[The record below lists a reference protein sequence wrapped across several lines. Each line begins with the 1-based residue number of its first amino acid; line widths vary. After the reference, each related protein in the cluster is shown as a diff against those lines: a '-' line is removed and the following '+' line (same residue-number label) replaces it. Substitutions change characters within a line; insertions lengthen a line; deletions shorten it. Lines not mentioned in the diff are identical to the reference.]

1 MSYGGA
7 TSYGKGNKKDG
18 FPSDP
23 TRLINRARDDKS
35 QERRKWDLSSL
46 FLSGYQWLN
55 FDVSSSAW
63 RGVDDQLRAASGG
76 NRRITVNLLLDLY
89 RTALSTLQTTYPTIR
104 VRPVSPSIEDL
115 AKATGAEVSL
125 RYHWEVAGLRQ
136 VINRHIQ
143 QVISFGTAA
152 LVAGYDEEKDEI
164 YSRTKNAYDIFPEP
178 GLERMEHCEWIALR
192 SVVSRDSLKE
202 AYKDRGG
209 KGKAKLMQAIA
220 DAPNA
225 YNMDSTYLGQTSAD
239 RPTNRIEV
247 FEWFYRDG
255 KHGVSVGNEFI
266 FKDEWPA
273 PTRHFPVQI
282 TKYTDV
288 EERLWGLSYLEPL
301 LELQYLH
308 NEFESLIINA
318 LSMMGKPK
326 VLIPYSSGVRSDSFN
341 NQLGEKIGYHIAGG
355 APQYMS
361 PPQLPDWVRE
371 APIRLQSKMHDVA
384 GFHGV
389 STGRRQPGIES
400 GRAINAL
407 AARDTQQLQVT
418 MASIEKSVAYHM
430 CQVLKLQKVFY
441 NEDRYHAMLGPDG
454 AWTHLMVTSTN
465 INDEPDVVIKGRS
478 LFMKEQD
485 AMAEE
490 VFAKVQMGILTPEEA
505 QLEMA
510 TGQNVHW
517 IKRVKDYSHAQFV
530 VDAVK
535 KGAQAEIFPTDN
547 LQVFQEVL
555 EQTMRTYDFYQL
567 PPDRQDA
574 LLEVYYEVIG
584 FGMAEEQYA
593 ALKGNRRVSPRVSSM
608 RNMNPAMPPVDSGGP
623 GSVGVPSQT
632 LSGEQLDRGSP
643 SAGREVA
650 SRGQM
655 KAESMQIGKGR
666 SMS

>member
-1 MSYGGA
+1 VASY
-7 TSYGKGNKKDG
+7 SGKTKDG

-23 TRLINRARDDKS
+23 TRLMGRARDARA

-46 FLSGYQWLN
+46 FLAGYQWLN

-63 RGVDDQLRAASGG
+63 TGVDDQLRQASGG

-89 RTALSTLQTTYPTIR
+89 RTALSTLQATYPTIR
-104 VRPVSPSIEDL
+104 VRPTSPSIEDL

-125 RYHWEVAGLRQ
+125 RYHWEVAGMRE
-136 VINRHIQ
+136 VISRHIQ
-143 QVISFGTAA
+143 QVVSFGTAA
-152 LVAGYDEEKDEI
+152 LVAGYDEEEDEI
-164 YSRTKNAYDIFPEP
+164 YSRSLNAYDIFPEP
-178 GLERMEHCEWIALR
+178 GLDRMEHCEWIALR
-192 SVVSRDSLKE
+192 SVVSRESLEE
-202 AYKDRGG
+202 AYNTK
-209 KGKAKLMQAIA
+209 KASKKKSKIVQAISN
-220 DAPNA
+220 APNA
-225 YNMDSTYLGQTSAD
+225 YTFDSTYLGQSSAD
-239 RPTNRIEV
+239 RPKNRVEV
-247 FEWFYRDG
+247 FEWFFRDD
-255 KHGVSVGNEFI
+255 KWAVSIGNDFI
-266 FKDEWPA
+266 FKGEWPA

-318 LSMMGKPK
+318 LAMMGKPK

-355 APQYMS
+355 APGYLT

-371 APIRLQSKMHDVA
+371 APHRLQSKMHDVA

-407 AARDTQQLQVT
+407 AARDTQQLQIT
-418 MASIEKSVAYHM
+418 MSAIENSLAHHM

-441 NEDRYHAMLGPDG
+441 NEDRFHAMLDSEG
-454 AWTHLMVTSTN
+454 AWTHLMVTSSN
-465 INDEPDVVIKGRS
+465 ISDSPDVVIKGRS

-490 VFAKVQMGILTPEEA
+490 IYAKVQMGILTPEEA
-505 QLEMA
+505 QREIA
-510 TGQNVHW
+510 TGQNVYW
-517 IKRVKDYSHAQFV
+517 INRVKDYSHAQFV
-530 VDAVK
+530 IDAVK
-535 KGAQAEIFPTDN
+535 QGAQAEIFPTDN

-555 EQTMRTYDFYQL
+555 EQTMRNFEFYQL

-593 ALKGNRRVSPRVSSM
+593 ALKANRRVSPRVSSM
-608 RNMNPAMPPVDSGGP
+608 RTMNPAMPPVDAGGP
-623 GSVGVPSQT
+623 GGVGMQSQT
-632 LSGEQLDRGSP
+632 LSSEQLDRGSP
-643 SAGREVA
+643 GVGREAA

-655 KAESMQIGKGR
+655 KAEAMQTGRGR